1 MKNIITQLWKN
12 QPGKFFNISTK
23 SGSEKWKDNFFSPDE
38 FGDIKAFLRENSDK
52 DIYFCPHGFNRRSR
66 SKTEAVIPNLLWAD
80 LDHADPRDK
89 KLFKGLKPTIAIESS
104 PGRFVGIWVLKE
116 PMTESLNRR
125 LTYHLQADPSGWDL
139 SQVLRYPG
147 TRNYKYS
154 SQPLVRVLWDD
165 GPIYSVSRIEKY
177 LPEDD
182 EQSSEDGEYLSPAEV
197 FEEYQGKM
205 PKWLRRE
212 LMAKKI
218 TSRADRS
225 EMLWKLENACVEIGM
240 SMDEAFAVIKNSV
253 WNKFAGR
260 RNEDT
265 QLRRELSKIVQA
277 HFREKPK
284 GSEKRHRKSDEEES
298 REEKEY
304 NSFIKFES
312 MDDVK
317 EEKLDFIWKPYLARG
332 EVSILE
338 GDPGLGKSYLAQM
351 VAGSIATGRRIPSPY
366 KGQPKVTGSV
376 VYFDMENSAGTVT
389 KPRLTQNGFTDF
401 EGRYHVVQ
409 QPFSVD
415 DEEALDL
422 IYENLERI
430 KPSLVVFDTL
440 NTYIGRADTHKASE
454 VAQAFGIFMQIA
466 KDFNCAVLVLRHLT
480 KGSGPAIYRG
490 QGSVSFGGLARVV
503 MVVGVDPEDS
513 DTRVMAIVKMNFAK
527 PPQAVEFRIEE
538 RKKERSEFIWG
549 EYTNLSA
556 QEILDASA
564 QARQEGK
571 QGQGIQDAME
581 FLEAT
586 ITGVAVEVD
595 KLYRMAEKKSVSKKM
610 LDRAASKM
618 NIDKQIKGRKENR
631 VEKWMIKSDDE
642 ENDSDD

>member
-1 MKNIITQLWKN
+1 MSIITQLWKN

-23 SGSEKWKDNFFSPDE
+23 SGAGKWKDNFFSPDE
-38 FGDIKAFLRENSDK
+38 FGDIKGFLRENSDK

-66 SKTEAVIPNLLWAD
+66 SKTEAVIPNMLWAD
-80 LDHADPRDK
+80 LDFSDPTDK
-89 KLFKGLKPTIAIESS
+89 KVFKGLKPTIAIESS
-104 PGRFVGIWVLKE
+104 PGRYVGIWLLKE

-125 LTYHLQADPSGWDL
+125 LTYHLDADHGGWDL
-139 SQVLRYPG
+139 TQVLRYPG
-147 TRNYKYS
+147 TRNFKYK
-154 SQPLVRVLWDD
+154 SQPFVRLLWDD
-165 GPIYSVSRIEKY
+165 GPIYSTKRIEKY
-177 LPEDD
+177 LPPEDED
-182 EQSSEDGEYLSPAEV
+182 EEGENLSASDV
-197 FEEYQGKM
+197 FEQYQGKM

-218 TSRADRS
+218 TSKADRS
-225 EMLWKLENACVEIGM
+225 EMLWKLENACVECGM
-240 SMDEAFAVIKNSV
+240 SLDEAFAIIKQSV

-265 QLRRELSKIVQA
+265 QLRRELSKIVDS
-277 HFREKPK
+277 HFKEKPK
-284 GSEKRHRKSDEEES
+284 GADKRHRKSDDEES
-298 REEKEY
+298 HEEKVR
-304 NSFIKFES
+304 NNFIKFES
-312 MDDVK
+312 MDDVV
-317 EEKLDFIWKPYLARG
+317 EEKLDFLWKPYLARG
-332 EVSILE
+332 EVTILE

-366 KGQPKVTGSV
+366 KGQPKITGSTI
-376 VYFDMENSAGTVT
+376 YFDMENSAGTVT
-389 KPRLTQNGFTDF
+389 KPRLTQNGFTNF
-401 EGRYHVVQ
+401 QGNYHVVQ

-415 DEEALDL
+415 DEEALDF
-422 IYENLERI
+422 IYEEMEKI

-503 MVVGVDPEDS
+503 MVVGVDPEDT

-527 PPQAVEFRIEE
+527 PPQALEFRIEE
-538 RKKERSEFIWG
+538 RKKGASEFIWG
-549 EYTNLSA
+549 QHVNLSA

-581 FLEAT
+581 FLEST
-586 ITGVAVEVD
+586 ITGAAVEVG
-595 KLYRMAEKKSVSKKM
+595 KLYRMAEKRSISAKM

-618 NIDKQIKGRKENR
+618 NIQKKVKGRKADR
-631 VEKWMIKSDDE
+631 VEKWIIEETESDED
-642 ENDSDD
+642 